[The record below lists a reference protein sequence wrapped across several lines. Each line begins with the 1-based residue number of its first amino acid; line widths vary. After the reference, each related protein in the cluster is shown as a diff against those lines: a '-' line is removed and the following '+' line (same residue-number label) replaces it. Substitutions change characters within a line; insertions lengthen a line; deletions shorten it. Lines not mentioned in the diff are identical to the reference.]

1 MAIVDS
7 ILISHSFG
15 YNPYLSLISLHEPEK
30 LHELQIYQKSCTLF
44 TKVRIGLIQISEYR
58 KILDHQKDQD
68 LAGEKLIDLHT
79 VKFRNQENATETFD
93 QIIKQYKNSAFL
105 EPNNAVLSYLLGYA
119 YFKFSHFYSYK
130 EELLTRV
137 NSANGESLT
146 HR

>member
-1 MAIVDS
+1 MSNIYHFTRFLDQAIDGYRR
-7 ILISHSFG
+7 LDTISHSFG

-30 LHELQIYQKSCTLF
+30 LHELQIYQNLARSYESSHRLDEA
-44 TKVRIGLIQISEYR
+44 LNEYR
-58 KILDHQKDQD
+58 KILDHQKDHI

-119 YFKFSHFYSYK
+119 YFKFSHFIPTKRSY
-130 EELLTRV
+130 
-137 NSANGESLT
+137 
-146 HR
+146 